1 MRSTESYSRLSEHF
15 GVVPSLPGSWYSTVR
30 SDDSSESFVISLGM
44 RMRGIVAVR
53 MSHSP
58 NLYPI
63 QRAPRVKLAGSVLVL
78 LQLENQRQLRAR
90 LHQLSVTGGLL
101 QLDEP
106 LDDEAAVE
114 MMFHVGSTTVRA
126 KAQTIS
132 PVWATQGYLQ
142 PFRFTAFHDDDRLK
156 LESDLHAHFGIH
168 RVLEGETVSTVQAE
182 VESEEDVLDPQD
194 QASEVRLYFE
204 NPQDAM
210 HFTVALSAVIFS
222 DSRASREEVT
232 KLAREIT
239 KVSRVTTRGVLK
251 PKDND
256 DGAVLLS
263 AMA

>member
-1 MRSTESYSRLSEHF
+1 VQPRRL
-15 GVVPSLPGSWYSTVR
+15 G
-30 SDDSSESFVISLGM
+30 DSSSNVRWDNAQQSFVISRPRGLH
-44 RMRGIVAVR
+44 GIVAIR

-78 LQLENQRQLRAR
+78 LQLENQRQMRAR

-106 LDDEAAVE
+106 LDDELPVE

-126 KAQTIS
+126 RAQTIS
-132 PVWATQGYLQ
+132 PMWATQGCLQ

-156 LESDLHAHFGIH
+156 LESDLHTRFGVH
-168 RVLEGETVSTVQAE
+168 RILEGETANATEPV

-194 QASEVRLYFE
+194 QASEVRLFFD

-251 PKDND
+251 PAND
-256 DGAVLLS
+256 SDEGPVLLS

>member
-1 MRSTESYSRLSEHF
+1 
-15 GVVPSLPGSWYSTVR
+15 
-30 SDDSSESFVISLGM
+30 
-44 RMRGIVAVR
+44 MRGIFAIR

-58 NLYPI
+58 NSYPI

-106 LDDEAAVE
+106 LEEELPLE
-114 MMFHVGSTTVRA
+114 MMFHVGTTTVRA
-126 KAQTIS
+126 KAQTIT
-132 PVWATQGYLQ
+132 PLWATQGYLQ
-142 PFRFTAFHDDDRLK
+142 PFRFTAFQDDDRMK
-156 LESDLHAHFGIH
+156 LESDLHARFGIH
-168 RVLEGETVSTVQAE
+168 RILEGETVSPGVPEAE
-182 VESEEDVLDPQD
+182 AEEDILDPND
-194 QASEVRLYFE
+194 QASEVRLFFD
-204 NPQDAM
+204 NPTDAM

-239 KVSRVTTRGVLK
+239 KVSRVTTRGVLQ

-256 DGAVLLS
+256 EGQVLLS

>member
-1 MRSTESYSRLSEHF
+1 
-15 GVVPSLPGSWYSTVR
+15 
-30 SDDSSESFVISLGM
+30 
-44 RMRGIVAVR
+44 

-58 NLYPI
+58 NTYSI

-78 LQLENQRQLRAR
+78 LQLENQRQMRAR
-90 LHQLSVTGGLL
+90 LHQISVTGGLL

-106 LDDEAAVE
+106 LADEVPLE

-126 KAQTIS
+126 KAQTIT
-132 PVWATQGYLQ
+132 PMWATQGYLQ
-142 PFRFTAFHDDDRLK
+142 PFRFTAFQDDDRMK
-156 LESDLHAHFGIH
+156 LESDLHARFGIH
-168 RVLEGETVSTVQAE
+168 RILEGETVSETELQTEA
-182 VESEEDVLDPQD
+182 EEDVLDTQD
-194 QASEVRLYFE
+194 DASEVRLYFD

-251 PKDND
+251 PAKDSD
-256 DGAVLLS
+256 EGPVLLS